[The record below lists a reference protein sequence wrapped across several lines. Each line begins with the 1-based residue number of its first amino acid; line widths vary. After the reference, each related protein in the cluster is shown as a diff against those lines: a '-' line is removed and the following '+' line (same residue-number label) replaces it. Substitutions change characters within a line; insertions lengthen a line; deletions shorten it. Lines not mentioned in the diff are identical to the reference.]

1 MNTFQF
7 AVITTLLLYIAIF
20 ITIHA
25 HGEEFKMTPQLNK
38 ETRLLQTC
46 IIFNITDRH
55 CDMIYGGIPK

>member
-38 ETRLLQTC
+38 ETRLLQIC
-46 IIFNITDRH
+46 IFYDLNNTK
-55 CDMIYGGIPK
+55 CNMIYGGIPK